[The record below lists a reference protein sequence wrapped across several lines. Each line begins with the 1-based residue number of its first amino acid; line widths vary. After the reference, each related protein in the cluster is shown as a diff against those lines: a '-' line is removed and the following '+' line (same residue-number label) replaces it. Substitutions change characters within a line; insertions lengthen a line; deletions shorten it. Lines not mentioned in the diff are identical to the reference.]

1 MRAAPS
7 TRLLGTPAPGA
18 SSGLATLPAV
28 AMDIVPIQ
36 LSLTAGDL
44 ITLWAPRWREDGE
57 EWEGFLGDEEHV
69 HAFPDT
75 AALAAYV
82 RTVSEHDLNDHP
94 AWPLVRQLT
103 VAELVPEEDQCY
115 DLVGV
120 PEIVADEPD
129 TWTVSELSGI
139 TTLVRSLA
147 DTCELAVVHD
157 VLNSAEGFG
166 LLERGT
172 WAFNGR
178 EGAKLWEQLADTIV
192 SRWDEVIDALDAV
205 VAVPEVDAAALAT
218 AQRELAADNG
228 VPLTD
233 SDESPETETDAAA
246 EDEDH
251 TEPEDASVASPV
263 PAAAAEGDEAAT
275 VAGGE
280 DEDEAAP
287 PSATSAYWESVG
299 IDPILISIDEVDHYT
314 LRCYLGDKPVFLG
327 SDGRIDALP
336 SARALV
342 EYLADAGA
350 DGHDLTAASTW
361 PEVVAKAK
369 AGELEVEIDPQNTYQ
384 LAGLPED
391 LTDGPTAVD
400 PSQLDLGVELLL
412 DVGEWAGDETAAIA
426 LQPSQSLGWLTSF
439 VLRPDPTRLAP
450 SPPFDA
456 EAQRWA
462 GLVHDLVHRLRRP

>member
-1 MRAAPS
+1 MRA
-7 TRLLGTPAPGA
+7 TLGVRHQGTPTPGA
-18 SSGLATLPAV
+18 PSGLATLPAV

-36 LSLTAGDL
+36 LSLTSGDL

-147 DTCELAVVHD
+147 DTCELDTVHD
-157 VLNSAEGFG
+157 VLNSAEGFAV
-166 LLERGT
+166 LERGT

-178 EGAKLWEQLADTIV
+178 EGGKLWEQLADTIV
-192 SRWDEVIDALDAV
+192 ARWDEVIDALDAV
-205 VAVPEVDAAALAT
+205 VTVPEVDAAALAT
-218 AQRELAADNG
+218 AQRELAAETG
-228 VPLTD
+228 VTLTGA
-233 SDESPETETDAAA
+233 DESPDPDTEAT
-246 EDEDH
+246 
-251 TEPEDASVASPV
+251 PEGAPE
-263 PAAAAEGDEAAT
+263 AAAEGAANDTAAEDTAAEAA
-275 VAGGE
+275 AS
-280 DEDEAAP
+280 EDEAAP
-287 PSATSAYWESVG
+287 SEAVAFWESVG
-299 IDPILISIDEVDHYT
+299 IDPILISADDADHYT

-327 SDGRIDALP
+327 GNGRIDALP
-336 SARALV
+336 SARALAK
-342 EYLADAGA
+342 YLADAGA

-361 PEVVAKAK
+361 SEVVAKAM
-369 AGELEVEIDPQNTYQ
+369 AGELEVEVDPQNTYQ
-384 LAGLPED
+384 LSGLPED

-426 LQPSQSLGWLTSF
+426 LRPSQSLGWLTSF

-462 GLVHDLVHRLRRP
+462 ALADDLLQRLHRP

>member
-1 MRAAPS
+1 
-7 TRLLGTPAPGA
+7 
-18 SSGLATLPAV
+18 
-28 AMDIVPIQ
+28 MDIVPIQ

-57 EWEGFLGDEEHV
+57 EWEGFLGDEEAV

-82 RTVSEHDLNDHP
+82 RTVSDHDLNDHP
-94 AWPLVRQLT
+94 AWPQVLQLT

-129 TWTVSELSGI
+129 TWTVSELAGI

-147 DTCELAVVHD
+147 DTCELTAVHE
-157 VLNSAEGFG
+157 VLNAAEGFG

-178 EGAKLWEQLADTIV
+178 EGGKLWEQLADTIV
-192 SRWDEVIDALDAV
+192 ARWDEVIDALDAV
-205 VAVPEVDAAALAT
+205 VIVPAVDPTALAT
-218 AQRELAADNG
+218 ARRELAAETG
-228 VPLTD
+228 VVLTEPD
-233 SDESPETETDAAA
+233 PDAAA
-246 EDEDH
+246 DPG
-251 TEPEDASVASPV
+251 T
-263 PAAAAEGDEAAT
+263 GAAT
-275 VAGGE
+275 
-280 DEDEAAP
+280 AP
-287 PSATSAYWESVG
+287 PTTTTTEVSEAVAFWESVG
-299 IDPILISIDEVDHYT
+299 IDPILISAKDVDHYT
-314 LRCYLGDKPVFLG
+314 LRCYLNDKPVFLG
-327 SDGRIDALP
+327 RDGLIDALP

-342 EYLADAGA
+342 RHLAEAGA
-350 DGHDLTAASTW
+350 DGHDLTATSTW
-361 PEVVAKAK
+361 PEVIAKAA
-369 AGELEVEIDPQNTYQ
+369 AGELVVELDPQNTYQ
-384 LAGLPED
+384 LSGLGED
-391 LTDGPTAVD
+391 LADGPTDVD

-426 LQPSQSLGWLTSF
+426 LRPSQSLGWLTSF

-456 EAQRWA
+456 EAQRWNA
-462 GLVHDLVHRLRRP
+462 LVDGLVQRLRRP

>member
-1 MRAAPS
+1 
-7 TRLLGTPAPGA
+7 
-18 SSGLATLPAV
+18 
-28 AMDIVPIQ
+28 MDIVPIQ

-147 DTCELAVVHD
+147 DTCELETVHD
-157 VLNSAEGFG
+157 VLNSAEGFA

-178 EGAKLWEQLADTIV
+178 EGGKLWEQLADTIA

-205 VAVPEVDAAALAT
+205 VAVPEVDPGALAT
-218 AQRELAADNG
+218 AQRELAAETG
-228 VPLTD
+228 VALTD
-233 SDESPETETDAAA
+233 PDEASDDPDEALEPSTGAADTASAASADEEAEAEAPLSEAAA
-246 EDEDH
+246 F
-251 TEPEDASVASPV
+251 
-263 PAAAAEGDEAAT
+263 
-275 VAGGE
+275 
-280 DEDEAAP
+280 
-287 PSATSAYWESVG
+287 WESVG
-299 IDPILISIDEVDHYT
+299 IDPILISADDADHYT
-314 LRCYLGDKPVFLG
+314 LRCYLKDKPVFLG

-336 SARALV
+336 SARALAK
-342 EYLADAGA
+342 YLAEGGA

-361 PEVVAKAK
+361 PEVVARAT
-369 AGELEVEIDPQNTYQ
+369 AGELEVEVDTQNTYQ

-391 LTDGPTAVD
+391 LVDGPTAVD

-412 DVGEWAGDETAAIA
+412 DVGEWAGDETASIA
-426 LQPSQSLGWLTSF
+426 LRPSQSLGWLTSF

-462 GLVHDLVHRLRRP
+462 GLADDLLHRLRRP

>member
-1 MRAAPS
+1 
-7 TRLLGTPAPGA
+7 
-18 SSGLATLPAV
+18 
-28 AMDIVPIQ
+28 MDIVPIQ

-147 DTCELAVVHD
+147 DTCELETVHD
-157 VLNSAEGFG
+157 VLNSAEGFA

-178 EGAKLWEQLADTIV
+178 EGGKLWEQLADTIAA
-192 SRWDEVIDALDAV
+192 RWDEVIDALDAV
-205 VAVPEVDAAALAT
+205 VAVPEVDPAALAT
-218 AQRELAADNG
+218 AQRELAAETG
-228 VPLTD
+228 VAL
-233 SDESPETETDAAA
+233 SDPDEASDDPDEAPEPATTAAEAAA
-246 EDEDH
+246 DG
-251 TEPEDASVASPV
+251 TA
-263 PAAAAEGDEAAT
+263 EAA
-275 VAGGE
+275 

-287 PSATSAYWESVG
+287 SEAAAFWESVG
-299 IDPILISIDEVDHYT
+299 IDPILISADDADHYT
-314 LRCYLGDKPVFLG
+314 LRCYLKDKPVFLG
-327 SDGRIDALP
+327 AGGRIDALP
-336 SARALV
+336 SARALAK
-342 EYLADAGA
+342 YLAEGGA

-361 PEVVAKAK
+361 PEVVARAT
-369 AGELEVEIDPQNTYQ
+369 AGELEVEVDPQNTYQ

-391 LTDGPTAVD
+391 LADGPTAVD

-412 DVGEWAGDETAAIA
+412 DVGEWAGDETASIA
-426 LQPSQSLGWLTSF
+426 LRPSQSLGWFTSF

-462 GLVHDLVHRLRRP
+462 GLANDLLQRLRRP

>member
-1 MRAAPS
+1 MCATPS
-7 TRLLGTPAPGA
+7 TWHLGTPAPGA
-18 SSGLATLPAV
+18 PSGLATLPAV

-75 AALAAYV
+75 AALAGYV

-103 VAELVPEEDQCY
+103 VGELVPEEDQCY
-115 DLVGV
+115 DLIGV

-129 TWTVSELSGI
+129 TWTVSELASI

-147 DTCELAVVHD
+147 DTCELTVVHD
-157 VLNSAEGFG
+157 VLNAAEGFA

-178 EGAKLWEQLADTIV
+178 EGGKLWEQLADTIAN
-192 SRWDEVIDALDAV
+192 RWDEVVDALDAV
-205 VAVPEVDAAALAT
+205 VVVPEVNQAALDAAR
-218 AQRELAADNG
+218 RELAAQTEE
-228 VPLTD
+228 P
-233 SDESPETETDAAA
+233 SPSDAAS
-246 EDEDH
+246 
-251 TEPEDASVASPV
+251 DAASLEGEKDRT
-263 PAAAAEGDEAAT
+263 AEGATAEETASGDSAADDSGASDSEALAEAA
-275 VAGGE
+275 GDSPPLSE
-280 DEDEAAP
+280 SAAF
-287 PSATSAYWESVG
+287 WESVG
-299 IDPILISIDEVDHYT
+299 IDPILISADDADHYT
-314 LRCYLGDKPVFLG
+314 LRCYLNDKPVFLG
-327 SDGRIDALP
+327 SAGRIDALP
-336 SARALV
+336 SARALAR
-342 EYLADAGA
+342 YLAEAGA

-361 PEVVAKAK
+361 AEVVAKST
-369 AGELEVEIDPQNTYQ
+369 AGELEVEVDPQNTYQ
-384 LAGLPED
+384 LAGLTED
-391 LTDGPTAVD
+391 LTDGPTTVD

-412 DVGEWAGDETAAIA
+412 DVGEWVGDESAALA
-426 LQPSQSLGWLTSF
+426 LRPSQSLGWLTSF

-462 GLVHDLVHRLRRP
+462 SLVDDLLRRLRRP

>member
-1 MRAAPS
+1 
-7 TRLLGTPAPGA
+7 
-18 SSGLATLPAV
+18 
-28 AMDIVPIQ
+28 MDIVPIQ

-57 EWEGFLGDEEHV
+57 EWEGFLGDEEAV

-82 RTVSEHDLNDHP
+82 RTVSAHDLNDHP
-94 AWPLVRQLT
+94 AWPQVLQLT

-129 TWTVSELSGI
+129 TWTVSELAGI

-147 DTCELAVVHD
+147 DTCELTAVHE
-157 VLNSAEGFG
+157 VLNAAEGFG

-178 EGAKLWEQLADTIV
+178 EGGKLWEQLADTIV
-192 SRWDEVIDALDAV
+192 ARWDEVIDALDAV
-205 VAVPEVDAAALAT
+205 VIVPEVDPTALAT
-218 AQRELAADNG
+218 ARRELAAETG
-228 VPLTD
+228 VVLTEPD
-233 SDESPETETDAAA
+233 PDAAA
-246 EDEDH
+246 D
-251 TEPEDASVASPV
+251 PEA
-263 PAAAAEGDEAAT
+263 GAAT
-275 VAGGE
+275 
-280 DEDEAAP
+280 AP
-287 PSATSAYWESVG
+287 PATTTTEVSEAVAFWESVG
-299 IDPILISIDEVDHYT
+299 IDPILISAKDVDHYT
-314 LRCYLGDKPVFLG
+314 LRCYLNDKPVFLG
-327 SDGRIDALP
+327 RDGLIDALP

-342 EYLADAGA
+342 RHLAEAGA
-350 DGHDLTAASTW
+350 DGHDLTATSTW
-361 PEVVAKAK
+361 PEVIAKAA
-369 AGELEVEIDPQNTYQ
+369 AGELVVELDPQNTYQ
-384 LAGLPED
+384 LSGLGED
-391 LTDGPTAVD
+391 LADGPTDVD

-426 LQPSQSLGWLTSF
+426 LRPSQSLGWLTSF

-456 EAQRWA
+456 EAQRWNA
-462 GLVHDLVHRLRRP
+462 LVDGLVQRLRRP

>member
-1 MRAAPS
+1 M
-7 TRLLGTPAPGA
+7 
-18 SSGLATLPAV
+18 

-147 DTCELAVVHD
+147 DTCELAAVHD

-192 SRWDEVIDALDAV
+192 TRWDEVIDALDAV

-218 AQRELAADNG
+218 ARRELAVESG
-228 VPLTD
+228 VTM
-233 SDESPETETDAAA
+233 TDA
-246 EDEDH
+246 DEVPDA
-251 TEPEDASVASPV
+251 EPEDASAESPV
-263 PAAAAEGDEAAT
+263 PAAAEADEAAT
-275 VAGGE
+275 VAGP
-280 DEDEAAP
+280 EDEAAP
-287 PSATSAYWESVG
+287 LSATSAYWESVG
-299 IDPILISIDEVDHYT
+299 IDPILISVDEADHYT

-327 SDGRIDALP
+327 SSGRIDALP
-336 SARALV
+336 SARALAK
-342 EYLADAGA
+342 YLADAGA

-361 PEVVAKAK
+361 PEVVAKAT

-384 LAGLPED
+384 LAGLSED
-391 LTDGPTAVD
+391 LTDGPAAVD

-412 DVGEWAGDETAAIA
+412 DVGEWAGDETAALA

-462 GLVHDLVHRLRRP
+462 GLVSDLVHRLRRP

>member
-1 MRAAPS
+1 M
-7 TRLLGTPAPGA
+7 
-18 SSGLATLPAV
+18 

-82 RTVSEHDLNDHP
+82 RTVTEHDLNDHP

-103 VAELVPEEDQCY
+103 VSELVPEEDQCY

-147 DTCELAVVHD
+147 DTCELNAVHD
-157 VLNSAEGFG
+157 VLNSAEGFA

-178 EGAKLWEQLADTIV
+178 EGAKLWEQLGDTIV
-192 SRWDEVIDALDAV
+192 ARWDEVIDALDAV
-205 VAVPEVDAAALAT
+205 VAVPEVDAAALAA
-218 AQRELAADNG
+218 AQHELATETG
-228 VPLTD
+228 VALTD
-233 SDESPETETDAAA
+233 PDEPSDDPDEVLEPEAAASDGDAAA
-246 EDEDH
+246 VTAPEHDEE
-251 TEPEDASVASPV
+251 TPV
-263 PAAAAEGDEAAT
+263 SEAAAF
-275 VAGGE
+275 
-280 DEDEAAP
+280 
-287 PSATSAYWESVG
+287 WESVG
-299 IDPILISIDEVDHYT
+299 IDPILISADDADHYT
-314 LRCYLGDKPVFLG
+314 LRCYLKDKPVFLG
-327 SDGRIDALP
+327 SNGRIDALP
-336 SARALV
+336 TTRALAK
-342 EYLADAGA
+342 YLAEGGA

-361 PEVVAKAK
+361 PEVVRLAT
-369 AGELEVEIDPQNTYQ
+369 AGELEVEVDPQNTYQ

-391 LTDGPTAVD
+391 LADGPAAVD

-412 DVGEWAGDETAAIA
+412 DVGEWADDETAAIA
-426 LQPSQSLGWLTSF
+426 LRPSQSLGWLTSF

-450 SPPFDA
+450 SPPFEA
-456 EAQRWA
+456 EAKRWA
-462 GLVHDLVHRLRRP
+462 ALASDLLQRLRRP

>member
-1 MRAAPS
+1 
-7 TRLLGTPAPGA
+7 
-18 SSGLATLPAV
+18 
-28 AMDIVPIQ
+28 MDIVPIQ

-139 TTLVRSLA
+139 VTLVRSLA
-147 DTCELAVVHD
+147 DTCELEPVHD
-157 VLNSAEGFG
+157 VLNSAEGFA

-178 EGAKLWEQLADTIV
+178 EGAKLWEQLADTIA

-205 VAVPEVDAAALAT
+205 VAVPEVDPGALAT
-218 AQRELAADNG
+218 AQRELAAETG
-228 VPLTD
+228 VARTD
-233 SDESPETETDAAA
+233 PDEALESVDDPDEAPEPATAAA
-246 EDEDH
+246 EAADDG
-251 TEPEDASVASPV
+251 TE
-263 PAAAAEGDEAAT
+263 EAADE
-275 VAGGE
+275 GE
-280 DEDEAAP
+280 AP
-287 PSATSAYWESVG
+287 PSEAAAFWESVG
-299 IDPILISIDEVDHYT
+299 IDPILISADDADHYT
-314 LRCYLGDKPVFLG
+314 LRCYLKDKPVFLG
-327 SDGRIDALP
+327 SGGRIDALP
-336 SARALV
+336 SARALAK
-342 EYLADAGA
+342 YLAEGGA

-361 PEVVAKAK
+361 PEVVARAT
-369 AGELEVEIDPQNTYQ
+369 AGELEVEVDTQNTYQ

-391 LTDGPTAVD
+391 LADGPTAVD

-412 DVGEWAGDETAAIA
+412 DVGEWAGDETASIA
-426 LQPSQSLGWLTSF
+426 LRPSQSLGWLTSF

-462 GLVHDLVHRLRRP
+462 CLANDLLQRLRRP

>member
-1 MRAAPS
+1 MCATPS
-7 TRLLGTPAPGA
+7 TRYQGTPTPGA
-18 SSGLATLPAV
+18 ASGLATLPAV

-147 DTCELAVVHD
+147 DTCELAAVHD

-178 EGAKLWEQLADTIV
+178 EGAKLWEQLADTIA

-218 AQRELAADNG
+218 AQRELAAETG
-228 VPLTD
+228 APLTD
-233 SDESPETETDAAA
+233 ADETPETDAPDTDA
-246 EDEDH
+246 EADA
-251 TEPEDASVASPV
+251 EPEDSSVASPV
-263 PAAAAEGDEAAT
+263 PAAAEPAEAAT

-280 DEDEAAP
+280 DEDAP
-287 PSATSAYWESVG
+287 PSAIGAYWESVG
-299 IDPILISIDEVDHYT
+299 IDPILISIDEADHYT

-361 PEVVAKAK
+361 PEVVAKAT

-384 LAGLPED
+384 LAGLSED
-391 LTDGPTAVD
+391 LSDGPAAVD

-450 SPPFDA
+450 SAPFDA

-462 GLVHDLVHRLRRP
+462 ALVNDLLHRLHRP

>member
-1 MRAAPS
+1 
-7 TRLLGTPAPGA
+7 
-18 SSGLATLPAV
+18 
-28 AMDIVPIQ
+28 MDIVPIQ

-57 EWEGFLGDEEHV
+57 EWEGFLGDEEAV

-82 RTVSEHDLNDHP
+82 RTVSDHDLNDHP
-94 AWPLVRQLT
+94 AWPQVLQLT

-129 TWTVSELSGI
+129 TWTVSELAGI

-147 DTCELAVVHD
+147 DTCELTAVHE
-157 VLNSAEGFG
+157 VLNAAEGFG

-178 EGAKLWEQLADTIV
+178 EGGKLWEQLADTIV
-192 SRWDEVIDALDAV
+192 ARWDEVIDALDAV
-205 VAVPEVDAAALAT
+205 VIVPEVDPTALAT
-218 AQRELAADNG
+218 ARRELAAETG
-228 VPLTD
+228 VVLTEPD
-233 SDESPETETDAAA
+233 PDAAA
-246 EDEDH
+246 DPG
-251 TEPEDASVASPV
+251 TGVA
-263 PAAAAEGDEAAT
+263 T
-275 VAGGE
+275 
-280 DEDEAAP
+280 AP
-287 PSATSAYWESVG
+287 PTTTTTEVSEAVAFWESVG
-299 IDPILISIDEVDHYT
+299 IDPILISAKDVDHYT
-314 LRCYLGDKPVFLG
+314 LRCYLNDKPVFLG
-327 SDGRIDALP
+327 RDGLIDALP

-342 EYLADAGA
+342 RHLAEAGA
-350 DGHDLTAASTW
+350 DGHDLTATSTW
-361 PEVVAKAK
+361 PEVIAKAA
-369 AGELEVEIDPQNTYQ
+369 AGELVVELDPQNTYQ
-384 LAGLPED
+384 LSGLGED
-391 LTDGPTAVD
+391 LADGPTDVD

-426 LQPSQSLGWLTSF
+426 LRPSQSLGWLTSF

-456 EAQRWA
+456 EAQRWNA
-462 GLVHDLVHRLRRP
+462 LVDGLVQRLRRP